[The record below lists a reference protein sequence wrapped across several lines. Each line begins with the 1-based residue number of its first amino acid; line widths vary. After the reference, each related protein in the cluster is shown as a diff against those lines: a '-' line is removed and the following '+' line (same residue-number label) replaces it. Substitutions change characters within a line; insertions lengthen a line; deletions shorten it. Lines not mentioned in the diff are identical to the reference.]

1 VESTWRQLHVTAA
14 ASSSPPSLRPVCCR
28 LLDGHLK
35 PDPSQTASAAVASPN
50 CDYDDD
56 DHQHDDGSITCGA
69 RGRSNC
75 SPGSC
80 ECSNC
85 TSGR

>member
-1 VESTWRQLHVTAA
+1 MGPIL
-14 ASSSPPSLRPVCCR
+14 SLLQS
-28 LLDGHLK
+28 LLDGRLT
-35 PDPSQTASAAVASPN
+35 PDSSQTASVAVASPN

-56 DHQHDDGSITCGA
+56 DDDHHDDGSITCGA
-69 RGRSNC
+69 RGRSKC